1 MKFPALSVC
10 FVAMAVAVA
19 AQETKVA
26 IIPKTDL
33 QIAQEAVALRADL
46 TARVAAGE
54 MRPTV
59 AFEQVRAAHAPSGLK
74 LEAKADFALAALDIG
89 QRLIVVGK
97 PAEAEEFFRAAEQ
110 TLNQIL
116 EQTPDTRAREK
127 AMYLQHRAL
136 LRGNYLNKVEE
147 ARSDLKQAIYLVPED
162 KHLKIAAAAL
172 ERVRP
177 EHINDRIKP

>member
-1 MKFPALSVC
+1 MV
-10 FVAMAVAVA
+10 VAVA
-19 AQETKVA
+19 AQEAKVA

-33 QIAQEAVALRADL
+33 QIAQEGVALRADI

-54 MRPTV
+54 IRPAV
-59 AFEQVRAAHAPSGLK
+59 AFDQVRAAHAPSGLK
-74 LEAKADFALAALDIG
+74 MEAKADFALATLDIG

-97 PAEAEEFFRAAEQ
+97 PAEAEEFFRVAEQ
-110 TLNQIL
+110 TLSQVL
-116 EQTPDTRAREK
+116 DQTPDTRAREK

-147 ARSDLKQAIYLVPED
+147 ARNDLKQAVILSPED
-162 KHLKIAAAAL
+162 KNLKIAATAL